1 MGQCKISI
9 IIIPQ
14 KMNLPFTTYVTVLK
28 SSVVYKIKYRKEG
41 ITVPH
46 RSVLLCDNS
55 FS

>member
-1 MGQCKISI
+1 MHV
-9 IIIPQ
+9 
-14 KMNLPFTTYVTVLK
+14 PFSVYVTVLK

-55 FS
+55 FT